1 MLKRRSHLLNGM
13 KIRFDARNGES
24 GRRKV
29 EMVQVRKVEIILT
42 RVAVRVYLYETK
54 PRYCVWGLAR
64 RNKSVRKIQTKALV
78 SSMKTKRAKT

>member
-24 GRRKV
+24 GRKV
-29 EMVQVRKVEIILT
+29 EFVLTQVT
-42 RVAVRVYLYETK
+42 VRIYLYETK

-64 RNKSVRKIQTKALV
+64 RNESVRKLQHEAL
-78 SSMKTKRAKT
+78 